1 MYNFVQMEKE
11 EYFSVGKIVTTFGL
25 QGQIVLQ
32 HSLGQKTDLAGLQVM
47 LVEVRKDDL
56 VPYFIT
62 NAKAKNENETYIT
75 IEDITTKE
83 KAKRLVSR
91 PVWFKETDFQKFVAI
106 ASSLSML
113 GFTIYDNEK
122 ELSVITEIIEQPHQ
136 VLAKIIYDN
145 KEMLI
150 PIHQAFIVEV
160 DNKNKKVVLDL
171 PEGLLDIF

>member
-1 MYNFVQMEKE
+1 MEKE
-11 EYFSVGKIVTTFGL
+11 QYFGVGKIVTTFGL

-32 HSLGQKTDLAGLQVM
+32 HSLGQKTDLIGLQVIM
-47 LVEVRKDDL
+47 VELRKDDL
-56 VPYFIT
+56 IPYFIL
-62 NAKAKNENETYIT
+62 NAKAKNATETYLT

-83 KAKRLVSR
+83 KAQRLVSR
-91 PVWFKETDFQKFVAI
+91 PVWFKETDFQKFVAK

-113 GFTIYDNEK
+113 GYTIYDNEK
-122 ELSVITEIIEQPHQ
+122 ELNVITEIIEQPHQ

-150 PIHQAFIVEV
+150 PIHQAFIVKLDV
-160 DNKNKKVVLDL
+160 ANKKIILDL